1 MFPTHIDA
9 WCPDDTFNV
18 PVDVL
23 PLHMGVGLRVLFPLR
38 LHRALCLLQFYFSRA
53 SENFS
58 FKGTIGDPLTT
69 FDFLMSF
76 CNSNLVCI
84 AFYVFVF
91 VFVFFL
97 WSCLLSIL
105 GLESFCS
112 FLRVQS
118 SFACRV
124 LVMML
129 PTVCGI
135 FPGLGTSY

>member
-9 WCPDDTFNV
+9 WCPDGTFNV
-18 PVDVL
+18 LVDVL

-91 VFVFFL
+91 VFFLFFVFCFCFFFFVVLFVEYSWVRKFL
-97 WSCLLSIL
+97 FIPEGAIIIRL
-105 GLESFCS
+105 
-112 FLRVQS
+112 
-118 SFACRV
+118 
-124 LVMML
+124 
-129 PTVCGI
+129 
-135 FPGLGTSY
+135 